1 MKKQVR
7 IAPSILAADF
17 GRLGEEVDAIT
28 EAGADLIHVDV
39 MDGHFVPNITV
50 GPNVVEALRARSTKA
65 FDVHLMIDPVD
76 PFIKAFTDAG
86 ADIVTIHIE
95 TGRCVRNAL
104 RLIKGIGKKAGIS
117 LNPGTPPEN
126 IASVIDIVDVA
137 LVMSVNPGF
146 GGQKFID
153 EQLEKIKLVRA
164 MIDDSGRNIDL
175 EVDGGINFDNAPR
188 VIAAGADILVAGTA
202 VFDGGKKS
210 YAENILR
217 LRSGRARV

>member
-17 GRLGEEVDAIT
+17 GRLGEEVEAIT

-65 FDVHLMIDPVD
+65 FDVHLMIEPVD

-95 TGRCVRNAL
+95 TGRCVHNAL
-104 RLIKGIGKKAGIS
+104 RLIKDIGKKAGIS

>member
-7 IAPSILAADF
+7 IAPSILSADF
-17 GRLGEEVDAIT
+17 GRLGEEVEAIT

-50 GPNVVEALRARSTKA
+50 GPNVVGALRTRSTKA

-104 RLIKGIGKKAGIS
+104 RLIKDIGKKAGIS

-153 EQLEKIKLVRA
+153 DQLEKIRLVRA

-202 VFDGGKKS
+202 VFDGGRKS

>member
-126 IASVIDIVDVA
+126 IASVIDVVDVA

>member
-217 LRSGRARV
+217 LRSGGARV

>member
-17 GRLGEEVDAIT
+17 GRLGEEVEAIT
-28 EAGADLIHVDV
+28 AAGADLIHVDV
-39 MDGHFVPNITV
+39 MDGHFVANITV
-50 GPNVVEALRARSTKA
+50 GPNVVAALRARSTKA
-65 FDVHLMIDPVD
+65 FDVHLMIDPVN

-104 RLIKGIGKKAGIS
+104 RLIKDAGKKAGIS

-137 LVMSVNPGF
+137 LVMSVKPGF

>member
-17 GRLGEEVDAIT
+17 GRLGEEVEAIT

-50 GPNVVEALRARSTKA
+50 GPNVVAALRARSTKA
-65 FDVHLMIDPVD
+65 FDVHLMIDPVN

-86 ADIVTIHIE
+86 ADVVTIHIE

-104 RLIKGIGKKAGIS
+104 RLIKDAGKKAGIS

-137 LVMSVNPGF
+137 LVMSVKPGF